1 MDISRHQPIVV
12 DSTLTNACFQ
22 RGGPRADQLPHC
34 CRLQVPPDVASRTID
49 FVYDPDADTAD
60 EVAEELANQFNLSS
74 TDRDICA
81 AALKE
86 WIAKEAAPDSG
97 S

>member
-1 MDISRHQPIVV
+1 LAEAFVLLR
-12 DSTLTNACFQ
+12 
-22 RGGPRADQLPHC
+22 
-34 CRLQVPPDVASRTID
+34 QVPPDVASRTID

-86 WIAKEAAPDSG
+86 WIAKEAANG